1 MRELL
6 EIVVQV
12 TQVVMVGLLMALPT
26 TLAVFLAI
34 EYESWLLGLLAFA
47 VFVLTTSVVIYLAE
61 AKFN

>member
-6 EIVVQV
+6 EIMGQA
-12 TQVVMVGLLMALPT
+12 TLIVMVGLLMALPT

-47 VFVLTTSVVIYLAE
+47 VFVLTTSVWVYLMD
-61 AKFN
+61 AK